1 MCRELEAVGLP
12 DPTFNNDNFI
22 LRTTVRSS
30 AFGKQVIQLAE
41 QAIQPQNR
49 RFNRINQAIWLQN
62 RRFKRLLLKRFSGY
76 ATKKDIQ
83 TI

>member
-49 RFNRINQAIWLQN
+49 RF
-62 RRFKRLLLKRFSGY
+62 KRLLLKRFSGY